1 MASLTAATVAVP
13 SFCGLRATEATSKVS
28 CAVGLVA
35 PVRPSLSISAS
46 FSDAAAK
53 VSSVALV
60 ATTAAALMAGSAM
73 AAKVEVGDEVGSFKF
88 SPSTVTVSAG
98 EAVEF
103 TLVGET
109 GHNVVFDIPA
119 GASAPLASELKK
131 ASMGENDLLTED
143 DPVFKAKV
151 LTPGT
156 YTYYCTPHKSANM
169 VGTLIVK

>member
-1 MASLTAATVAVP
+1 
-13 SFCGLRATEATSKVS
+13 
-28 CAVGLVA
+28 
-35 PVRPSLSISAS
+35 
-46 FSDAAAK
+46 
-53 VSSVALV
+53 
-60 ATTAAALMAGSAM
+60 MAGSAM

-88 SPSTVTVSAG
+88 SPSTVTVSSG

-131 ASMGENDLLTED
+131 ASMDENNLLTED

-151 LTPGT
+151 STPGT